1 MNFLSH
7 YYFDRYNTNSY
18 EVLGSIL
25 PDLLKNADKSS
36 NIFPEKHQDK
46 FKQPHEVAILKG
58 WKKHLDVDKLFHN
71 ASFFLEH
78 QHQLKLK
85 IKETL
90 KDTPIKPFFAGHIA
104 IELILDHLLLKHQ
117 KIDATKLYLH
127 LNAVSKNY
135 IIDFLNLNNVQEQEQ
150 FFKFFEMFKK
160 EQYLKSYVDVANVSY
175 ALKRIFMRIWPNP
188 LHTEQE
194 NKLTQVLIDYI
205 FNIEEKFIIIF
216 DEIERQLL
224 DD

>member
-25 PDLLKNADKSS
+25 PDLLKNADKNS
-36 NIFPEKHQDK
+36 NIFPEKHKEK
-46 FKQPHEVAILKG
+46 FKQPHEIAILKG
-58 WKKHLDVDKLFHN
+58 WEKHLFVDKLFHN

-78 QHQLKLK
+78 QHQLKLN

-117 KIDATKLYLH
+117 RIDVSKLYQH
-127 LNAVSKNY
+127 LNKVSNKE
-135 IIDFLNLNNVQEQEQ
+135 ITDFLDLNKVKEQDQ
-150 FFKFFEMFKK
+150 FFRFFELFKK
-160 EQYLKSYVDVANVSY
+160 EQYLKSYEDITNISY
-175 ALKRIFMRIWPNP
+175 ALKRIFMRIWPTP
-188 LHTEQE
+188 LTIQQE

-205 FNIEEKFIIIF
+205 FDIEEKFIIIF

-224 DD
+224 ND